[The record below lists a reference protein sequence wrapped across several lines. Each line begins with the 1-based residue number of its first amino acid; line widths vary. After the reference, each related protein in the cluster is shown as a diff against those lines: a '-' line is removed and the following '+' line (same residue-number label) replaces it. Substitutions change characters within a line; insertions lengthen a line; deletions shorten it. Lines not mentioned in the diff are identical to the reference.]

1 MAPGF
6 DHLLPYT
13 AAPFLHTAIG
23 RSIKSD
29 KAVTA
34 AFKAYDACSL
44 PLLDLVEVLA
54 GAADPA
60 AFAKATFEEMVS
72 VGVDTDQLSISELCL
87 DWEALQDKLEAT
99 PELFQTTI
107 WPALTAVGWQYAAQD
122 TAAATSSDAG
132 ILPTAANEQQQQPT
146 SPVTAAPAGSATIT
160 DGSQQQHFYVPPATV
175 SAAYLASAGE
185 PLQPCS
191 SWQDVLTALQ
201 DAAQPVPPGLVSSL
215 RQAELGEAQQA
226 CLQPPAAD
234 APHRCVHDPSNK
246 RPGTPLT
253 SRKLMCA
260 NCGISYSTVWR
271 IGNAGLTLCNACGM
285 FYNKHDHEH
294 RPEHLIA
301 SARAKAEAQAA
312 AAAAGAAAGSSPLRQ
327 RGMAS
332 GSGMRG
338 FTPDGGP
345 TDGEMSDDGRRPG
358 SSDSEEEEC
367 EGRRPR
373 RRRRA
378 QVSKWL
384 AGDEYLVLDG
394 PLRSSGGA
402 PDPAWALQGS
412 GGSYNAPTGYGYGS
426 YDDARGCS
434 DGQRGRNSA
443 SPCFGPSG
451 GYARYRGSSQQQQR
465 QYGGGYGRSRSMEAE
480 GAGQARW
487 QAQRGYHDFRDR
499 ASSMDWEDEEG
510 GCGGEDEQEEAGP
523 WGDDEEGCEG
533 GWGGGWC
540 DGGAGLLEERRLEDM
555 ESLLG
560 RILLH
565 RWGASWLA
573 LCGCRAG
580 QGRA

>member
-1 MAPGF
+1 MQSVSALTGEPC
-6 DHLLPYT
+6 P
-13 AAPFLHTAIG
+13 
-23 RSIKSD
+23 
-29 KAVTA
+29 
-34 AFKAYDACSL
+34 SL
-44 PLLDLVEVLA
+44 
-54 GAADPA
+54 
-60 AFAKATFEEMVS
+60 
-72 VGVDTDQLSISELCL
+72 QLSFLQLCCFL
-87 DWEALQDKLEAT
+87 L
-99 PELFQTTI
+99 
-107 WPALTAVGWQYAAQD
+107 
-122 TAAATSSDAG
+122 
-132 ILPTAANEQQQQPT
+132 
-146 SPVTAAPAGSATIT
+146 
-160 DGSQQQHFYVPPATV
+160 
-175 SAAYLASAGE
+175 
-185 PLQPCS
+185 
-191 SWQDVLTALQ
+191 
-201 DAAQPVPPGLVSSL
+201 GLL
-215 RQAELGEAQQA
+215 
-226 CLQPPAAD
+226 
-234 APHRCVHDPSNK
+234 
-246 RPGTPLT
+246 
-253 SRKLMCA
+253 
-260 NCGISYSTVWR
+260 
-271 IGNAGLTLCNACGM
+271 
-285 FYNKHDHEH
+285 
-294 RPEHLIA
+294 
-301 SARAKAEAQAA
+301 
-312 AAAAGAAAGSSPLRQ
+312 
-327 RGMAS
+327 
-332 GSGMRG
+332 
-338 FTPDGGP
+338 
-345 TDGEMSDDGRRPG
+345 RRP
-358 SSDSEEEEC
+358 
-367 EGRRPR
+367 
-373 RRRRA
+373 

-434 DGQRGRNSA
+434 DGQRGRNTA

-580 QGRA
+580 LSVQHMLGRIPFQLCRIFCSQASQQAYNDSFSF